1 MPFSH
6 PSLFPRF
13 VQITY
18 TSWQSDEWSYGS
30 YSYMAVGSC
39 ADDYDTMAE
48 SVNDKVFFAGEA
60 TCRHH
65 PATMH
70 GALLSGHR
78 AAAQVEIFRVL
89 YEYHVAKSGLYCF

>member
-1 MPFSH
+1 
-6 PSLFPRF
+6 
-13 VQITY
+13 
-18 TSWQSDEWSYGS
+18 
-30 YSYMAVGSC
+30 MAVGSC

-78 AAAQVEIFRVL
+78 AAAQVEIFECFTNIIL
-89 YEYHVAKSGLYCF
+89 LSVAFIAFS

>member
-1 MPFSH
+1 
-6 PSLFPRF
+6 
-13 VQITY
+13 
-18 TSWQSDEWSYGS
+18 
-30 YSYMAVGSC
+30 MAVGSC
-39 ADDYDTMAE
+39 ADDYDIMAE

-78 AAAQVEIFRVL
+78 AAAQVGILE
-89 YEYHVAKSGLYCF
+89 CFTSIILPRITCIAFS